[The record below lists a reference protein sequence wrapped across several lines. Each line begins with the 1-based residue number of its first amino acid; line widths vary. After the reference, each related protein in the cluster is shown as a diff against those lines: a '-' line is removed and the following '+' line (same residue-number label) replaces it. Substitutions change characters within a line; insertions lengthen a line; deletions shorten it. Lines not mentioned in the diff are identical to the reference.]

1 MKNQNHAT
9 RFMRYAQETTVPV
22 DRSKAEIER
31 LVQRYGATEFA
42 HGWRSERA
50 VVQFKM
56 RDRYVRFIL
65 PLPKL
70 GDFTKTATGRQRKAG
85 TGAVTSAWEQA
96 CRQRWRALALSIKAK
111 LESVESGI
119 EEFEVAF
126 MGQVVMP
133 DGRTVSE
140 HVLPAIDA
148 AYKSGKMPELLLTY

>member
-1 MKNQNHAT
+1 
-9 RFMRYAQETTVPV
+9 MRYAQQTEVPV

-31 LVQRYGATEFA
+31 LIQRYGATEFA
-42 HGWRSERA
+42 TGWRSERA
-50 VVQFKM
+50 VIQFKM
-56 RDRYVRFIL
+56 KDRYVRFIL

-70 GDFTKTATGRQRKAG
+70 GDFTQTATGRQRKPG

-111 LESVESGI
+111 LESVETNI
-119 EEFEVAF
+119 ETFESAF

>member
-1 MKNQNHAT
+1 
-9 RFMRYAQETTVPV
+9 MRYAQETTVPV

-42 HGWRSERA
+42 TGWRSGRA
-50 VVQFKM
+50 VIQFHM
-56 RDRYVRFIL
+56 RNRYVRFIL
-65 PLPKL
+65 PLPDKSE
-70 GDFTKTATGRQRKAG
+70 FSKTPSGRRTRSEHDTLK
-85 TGAVTSAWEQA
+85 AWEQG
-96 CRQRWRALALSIKAK
+96 CRQRWRALALSIKSK
-111 LESVESGI
+111 LESTESGI

>member
-1 MKNQNHAT
+1 
-9 RFMRYAQETTVPV
+9 MRYAQETTVPV

-42 HGWRSERA
+42 TGWRASRA
-50 VVQFKM
+50 VIQFQM
-56 RDRYVRFIL
+56 RDCYVRFLL
-65 PLPKL
+65 PLPDKSK
-70 GDFTKTATGRQRKAG
+70 FNKTPSGRRTRSESDTLK
-85 TGAVTSAWEQA
+85 AWEQG
-96 CRQRWRALALSIKAK
+96 CRQRWRALALTIKAK